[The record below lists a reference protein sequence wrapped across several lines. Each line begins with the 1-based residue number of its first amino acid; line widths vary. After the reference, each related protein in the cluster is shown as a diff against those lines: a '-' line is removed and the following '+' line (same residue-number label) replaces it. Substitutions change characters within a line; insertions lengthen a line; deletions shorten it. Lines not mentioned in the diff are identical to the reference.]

1 MQTLVS
7 NLPWCLLTSILP
19 EKSTFFRFQ
28 TQPMC
33 ADRPVSLLN
42 INICM
47 SKTLHIFKWFAKWKL
62 CELMLDSCFIPKPL
76 KQPSFHFMNVFF
88 CFCSQTLFVLRPL
101 IAWKP
106 HSGKIFSDIV
116 MCLLAKSQEL
126 IVEADCSD
134 GGTQIICISKLWKK
148 RFRKAW
154 RRRKWLAHSTN
165 NCEQLKEHFTQ
176 TMKILCNPV
185 WFTDLL
191 GLQWNTKGDHSI

>member
-47 SKTLHIFKWFAKWKL
+47 SKMLHIFKWFAKWKL

-88 CFCSQTLFVLRPL
+88 CFCSQTLFVLRPTNCL
-101 IAWKP
+101 ETTQWQDLFRYCDVP
-106 HSGKIFSDIV
+106 PCKITGTH
-116 MCLLAKSQEL
+116 CW
-126 IVEADCSD
+126 
-134 GGTQIICISKLWKK
+134 GGLFW
-148 RFRKAW
+148 W
-154 RRRKWLAHSTN
+154 GYTN
-165 NCEQLKEHFTQ
+165 HLYFQALEIE
-176 TMKILCNPV
+176 I
-185 WFTDLL
+185 
-191 GLQWNTKGDHSI
+191 